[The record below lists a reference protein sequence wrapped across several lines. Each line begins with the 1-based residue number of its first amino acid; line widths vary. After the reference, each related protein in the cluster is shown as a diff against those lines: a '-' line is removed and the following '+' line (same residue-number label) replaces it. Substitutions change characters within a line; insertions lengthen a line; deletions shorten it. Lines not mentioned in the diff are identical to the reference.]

1 VCRIHSLGSKNTSKQ
16 NSTGGIIMT
25 SETRSVS
32 KSAFSKTVLKNMELS
47 LASAYGKEKAAEIFE
62 QASSILNYE
71 LINMDDRGNKTV
83 RKHLRDFILPGF
95 ACYKALQETGFHAG
109 EAFEFVSKEIYKTAK
124 EMGNTMRKF
133 KNLPFAYGLMRLFAR
148 PIMKYGFP
156 KEGWTIYWKENN
168 SKRISFD
175 MTSCL
180 YCEELK
186 KRNAFE
192 LCIAFCESDHLSYDP
207 LSPKIVFKRS
217 GTIAYGNKVCDF
229 CFKKESIKTIWKYN
243 LSSITK
249 INNS

>member
-1 VCRIHSLGSKNTSKQ
+1 
-16 NSTGGIIMT
+16 MT
-25 SETRSVS
+25 SETVPKRE
-32 KSAFSKTVLKNMELS
+32 SAFSKTVLKNLQSSLS
-47 LASAYGKEKAAEIFE
+47 SAFGSEKAVVIFE
-62 QASSILNYE
+62 KASSILNNE
-71 LINMDDRGNKTV
+71 LIQLDDRGNKAI
-83 RKHLRDFILPGF
+83 RKHLCDFILPGF
-95 ACYKALQETGFHAG
+95 ACYKALQETGFHAE
-109 EAFEFVSKEIYKTAK
+109 EAFEFVSKEIYKTAE

-229 CFKKESIKTIWKYN
+229 CFKKGSKRTIWKYN